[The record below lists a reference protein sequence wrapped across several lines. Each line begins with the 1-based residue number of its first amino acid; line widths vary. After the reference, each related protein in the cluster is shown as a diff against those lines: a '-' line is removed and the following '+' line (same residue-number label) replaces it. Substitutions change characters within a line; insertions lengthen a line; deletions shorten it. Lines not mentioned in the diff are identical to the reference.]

1 MENKINHKRRR
12 KSEPDMT
19 ERIVRFHT
27 FIKFLSKTL
36 NFLKH
41 VRWDFESI
49 LLIF

>member
-1 MENKINHKRRR
+1 MENKINYNRRR

-19 ERIVRFHT
+19 ERIVRLHT

-36 NFLKH
+36 NFLEH